1 MAAISL
7 DLILEMESGAVELKF
22 VLHRRP
28 QICLCRH
35 AVAMEFAGGEIHA
48 PQFPWEF
55 NRRREIDSRFF
66 RRGAVVFFTD
76 STVDDGDFFFGRE
89 DAP

>member
-1 MAAISL
+1 MGLVA
-7 DLILEMESGAVELKF
+7 GA
-22 VLHRRP
+22 RW
-28 QICLCRH
+28 H
-35 AVAMEFAGGEIHA
+35 AVAMEFAGGEISA

-76 STVDDGDFFFGRE
+76 STRE
-89 DAP
+89 N